1 MGSLLCGSRAFVDRA
16 HRFRKMFGGESFF
29 VGRFTHPDGGSVTI
43 APRLPGTVTHRQM
56 NGDSVFLTAG
66 AFLACTPGLTVKA
79 EFGGLRALF
88 SGEGAFLVKVSG
100 TGELFYNAYGGVVE
114 QTVAGKFTVDTGHLV
129 AFEPSLQY
137 TIGGMGNLKSTFLS
151 GEGLVI
157 KFQGNG
163 KVWVQTHTLD
173 GLAGAT
179 AGRLVAVFEPRSN
192 TMRAGVHAATLA
204 ASFASAD
211 RVFVYADGLD
221 WSPETVFAEHKTGVA
236 SATDIETLI
245 DDIAAVVQ
253 AGDTIVIMSNGGFGG
268 IHSKLLEA
276 LAG

>member
-1 MGSLLCGSRAFVDRA
+1 MRFEIEGNPDYGEVIVELGPGEELLAEPGAMSRMSSNMEAQSKRLGSFFGALI
-16 HRFRKMFGGESFF
+16 RKMFGGESFF

-79 EFGGLRALF
+79 KFGGLRALF
-88 SGEGAFLVKVSG
+88 SGEGAFLVEVSG

-163 KVWVQTHTLD
+163 KVWVQTRTLD
-173 GLAGAT
+173 GLAGWLT
-179 AGRLVAVFEPRSN
+179 PRL
-192 TMRAGVHAATLA
+192 
-204 ASFASAD
+204 
-211 RVFVYADGLD
+211 
-221 WSPETVFAEHKTGVA
+221 
-236 SATDIETLI
+236 
-245 DDIAAVVQ
+245 
-253 AGDTIVIMSNGGFGG
+253 
-268 IHSKLLEA
+268 
-276 LAG
+276 

>member
-1 MGSLLCGSRAFVDRA
+1 MNLRQAR
-16 HRFRKMFGGESFF
+16 
-29 VGRFTHPDGGSVTI
+29 
-43 APRLPGTVTHRQM
+43 PGWPP
-56 NGDSVFLTAG
+56 AG
-66 AFLACTPGLTVKA
+66 

-163 KVWVQTHTLD
+163 KVWVQTRTLD
-173 GLAGAT
+173 GLAGWLT
-179 AGRLVAVFEPRSN
+179 PRL
-192 TMRAGVHAATLA
+192 
-204 ASFASAD
+204 
-211 RVFVYADGLD
+211 
-221 WSPETVFAEHKTGVA
+221 
-236 SATDIETLI
+236 
-245 DDIAAVVQ
+245 
-253 AGDTIVIMSNGGFGG
+253 
-268 IHSKLLEA
+268 
-276 LAG
+276 

>member
-1 MGSLLCGSRAFVDRA
+1 MRFEIEGNPDYGEVIVELGPGEELLAEPGAMSRMSSNMEAQSKRLGSFFGALI
-16 HRFRKMFGGESFF
+16 RKMFGGESFF

-79 EFGGLRALF
+79 KFGGLRALF
-88 SGEGAFLVKVSG
+88 SGEGAFLIEVSG

-151 GEGLVI
+151 GEGLLGLGAECHDYRWPFGQESSSQLRDW
-157 KFQGNG
+157 FQQPPGF
-163 KVWVQTHTLD
+163 
-173 GLAGAT
+173 GLAIPLLPRDCGGNRWL
-179 AGRLVAVFEPRSN
+179 GRRSPA
-192 TMRAGVHAATLA
+192 RG
-204 ASFASAD
+204 
-211 RVFVYADGLD
+211 
-221 WSPETVFAEHKTGVA
+221 W
-236 SATDIETLI
+236 
-245 DDIAAVVQ
+245 
-253 AGDTIVIMSNGGFGG
+253 
-268 IHSKLLEA
+268 
-276 LAG
+276 